1 MAKLLEITGKAISGE
16 WGQDDDTGTGIPVL
30 RTTNF
35 TNEGFVNYK
44 NVVTRSIS
52 KKNIAEKYLRHGD
65 VIIEKSGGSDKQP
78 VGRVIF
84 FEGEENKYLFNN
96 FTGLLRVQNPEEWL
110 PKYVFYALYAY
121 YRNGGTRAFEN
132 RTTGLHN
139 LQVDNYVKSVDIPK
153 LSYRKQ
159 QHICETLDHVR
170 DAVAYRERQLTK
182 LDELIKARFVEMFGD
197 LVENPKQFPC
207 VLLGSIMTVM
217 PQNGLYKP
225 QSAYVQ
231 DKFGTPILR
240 IDGFYNG
247 KVTDFNNLKRL
258 CCTDFEKERYLLVE
272 NDIVI
277 NRVNSIEYLGK
288 CARISGLQEDTVF
301 ESNMMR
307 FHLDDSKV
315 NSTYITTVL
324 CSQYI
329 YRQILT
335 RAKKAVNQA
344 SINQGDVQSLNVVV
358 PPLSLQNQF
367 ADFVAE
373 VDKSKLLVGSAA
385 AHKPFDIGF
394 FSQKHCATPCKRGII
409 SSKHM
414 IFH

>member
-159 QHICETLDHVR
+159 QHICETLVHVR

-182 LDELIKARFVEMFGD
+182 LDELVKARFVEMFGD
-197 LVENPKQFPC
+197 PYTNSKDYPLKKGESFFK
-207 VLLGSIMTVM
+207 LS
-217 PQNGLYKP
+217 
-225 QSAYVQ
+225 
-231 DKFGTPILR
+231 
-240 IDGFYNG
+240 NG
-247 KVTDFNNLKRL
+247 KAVPESKRLNGGIPAYGGNGISWYTDESLFDADTIVVGRVGFQSGNVHLVKGPLWVTDNAMYMSSCDFSQYNLTFL
-258 CCTDFEKERYLLVE
+258 IELMAHVDFTKFQDAGDLKK
-272 NDIVI
+272 ITQKPFMQF
-277 NRVNSIEYLGK
+277 EYL
-288 CARISGLQEDTVF
+288 C
-301 ESNMMR
+301 
-307 FHLDDSKV
+307 
-315 NSTYITTVL
+315 
-324 CSQYI
+324 
-329 YRQILT
+329 
-335 RAKKAVNQA
+335 
-344 SINQGDVQSLNVVV
+344 

-367 ADFVAE
+367 AAFVAE
-373 VDKSKLLVGSAA
+373 VDKSKLFAELFAQSTCILAEN
-385 AHKPFDIGF
+385 
-394 FSQKHCATPCKRGII
+394 R
-409 SSKHM
+409 SK
-414 IFH
+414 

>member
-373 VDKSKLLVGSAA
+373 VDKSKLLAELFAQSACILA
-385 AHKPFDIGF
+385 EN
-394 FSQKHCATPCKRGII
+394 R
-409 SSKHM
+409 SK
-414 IFH
+414 